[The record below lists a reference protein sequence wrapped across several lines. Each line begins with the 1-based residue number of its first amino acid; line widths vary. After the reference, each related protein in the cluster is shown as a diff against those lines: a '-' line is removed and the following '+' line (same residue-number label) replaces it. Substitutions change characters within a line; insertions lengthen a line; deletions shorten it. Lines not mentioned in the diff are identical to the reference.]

1 MLENVLHARNRMRER
16 EYVEI
21 LKKLEGEHQD
31 TRKRQ
36 HKKWVNGET

>member
-21 LKKLEGEHQD
+21 LKRNWRESTRTPERDSIKMGE
-31 TRKRQ
+31 
-36 HKKWVNGET
+36 W